1 MLDTVKRTISNYMML
16 ETGENVLV
24 ALSGGADST
33 ALLLSLR
40 ELGYPVRAFH
50 LNHCLRGAE
59 SDRDEAFC
67 RRLCEKIGVE
77 LTVERVDIAT
87 AAGDSAVE
95 ETARRIRYAR
105 LEHAAHGAK
114 IAVAHNADDNLE
126 TMLFHLVR
134 GTGAKRSHGHSA
146 GARTHHSASSR
157 LNGGKS
163 NPFCA
168 SADRISSRTAR
179 TRTRLIRATAFV
191 RTSFPVLRELNP
203 QAAQA
208 AARLSRQLRQDETC
222 LQSYAQTCVQLCAVG
237 NGAWKIQPLREAA
250 PAVRSRALRLLLE
263 NADMPLKDVTA
274 KHITA
279 LEHLLETASPSA
291 EPDLPH
297 GYFARREYDVL
308 RIIPKAETAVERP
321 EILLTPTI
329 CRDDLEGHGK
339 ARRKKIEKNPK
350 FLQNI
355 QYFFCLDC
363 GTIDFESLCVRTR
376 RTGDTLRLTENG
388 GSRSLK
394 KLMIDRKIPRYMRN
408 AMAVIADK
416 NGVIAVQDI
425 GADCSRTAKNNA
437 NTLQITV
444 KGLSKNGL

>member
-1 MLDTVKRTISNYMML
+1 
-16 ETGENVLV
+16 
-24 ALSGGADST
+24 
-33 ALLLSLR
+33 
-40 ELGYPVRAFH
+40 
-50 LNHCLRGAE
+50 
-59 SDRDEAFC
+59 
-67 RRLCEKIGVE
+67 
-77 LTVERVDIAT
+77 
-87 AAGDSAVE
+87 
-95 ETARRIRYAR
+95 
-105 LEHAAHGAK
+105 
-114 IAVAHNADDNLE
+114 
-126 TMLFHLVR
+126 MLF
-134 GTGAKRSHGHSA
+134 S
-146 GARTHHSASSR
+146 
-157 LNGGKS
+157 
-163 NPFCA
+163 C
-168 SADRISSRTAR
+168 
-179 TRTRLIRATAFV
+179 TR
-191 RTSFPVLRELNP
+191 

-208 AARLSRQLRQDETC
+208 AARLSCQLRQDETC
-222 LQSYAQTCVQLCAVG
+222 LQSYAQSCVQLCAVG

-291 EPDLPH
+291 ETDLPN
-297 GYFARREYDVL
+297 GYFARREYDV
-308 RIIPKAETAVERP
+308 
-321 EILLTPTI
+321 
-329 CRDDLEGHGK
+329 
-339 ARRKKIEKNPK
+339 
-350 FLQNI
+350 
-355 QYFFCLDC
+355 
-363 GTIDFESLCVRTR
+363 LCVRTR

>member
-1 MLDTVKRTISNYMML
+1 MLDTVKRTISDYMML

-67 RRLCEKIGVE
+67 RRLCEKLGVE
-77 LTVERVDIAT
+77 LTVERVDIAA

-105 LEHAAHGAK
+105 LEYAAHGAK

-134 GTGAKRSHGHSA
+134 GTGAKGLTGIPPVRGRIGQDFVTDSTNA
-146 GARTHHSASSR
+146 DTAYTRNR
-157 LNGGKS
+157 L
-163 NPFCA
+163 
-168 SADRISSRTAR
+168 RQE
-179 TRTRLIRATAFV
+179 V
-191 RTSFPVLRELNP
+191 VPVLRELNP

-291 EPDLPH
+291 ETDLPN

-321 EILLTPTI
+321 EIPLTLPFAGTI
-329 CRDDLEGHGK
+329 WKDTVKLAAKKLEK
-339 ARRKKIEKNPK
+339 SEVFYKTFNT
-350 FLQNI
+350 
-355 QYFFCLDC
+355 FCLDC